1 MNDRMSF
8 TGCRNM
14 FFSQVTGTA
23 VNESY
28 RSDRR
33 AIIQNFL
40 RCDTLTICGARC
52 GGVSG
57 GGGLG
62 CWQR

>member
-14 FFSQVTGTA
+14 FDRQVTGTA
-23 VNESY
+23 VNESH
-28 RSDRR
+28 RSDKR
-33 AIIQNFL
+33 AFRQKIL
-40 RCDTLTICGARC
+40 RWDTLTICGSRC
-52 GGVSG
+52 GGVIG

-62 CWQR
+62 C